1 LPQFCVRTPGRS
13 PGEPS
18 TSCPGGWPAT
28 PVVGGNASAAEGGGR
43 RGQPARI
50 SRLEFEGVGALAGAL
65 RWFGIGH
72 KPLLGELG
80 KPNKPVDVQSFQQG
94 RATWRTRRDAHDMV
108 ETLKGGRG
116 GGFQRLRRFSSP
128 PPPLVGQPGVQHL
141 RNWKRASALMVFNVS
156 KAPYPSPRDPKPK
169 FNGEA
174 LPLRGLIAFS
184 TFSKLRP
191 FSREGQVA
199 PAVVG
204 GANPQRA
211 REGREG
217 VGC

>member
-1 LPQFCVRTPGRS
+1 MPQFCVRTPGRS

-94 RATWRTRRDAHDMV
+94 RATWRTRRDSHNMV

-128 PPPLVGQPGVQHL
+128 PPLPHAGGPAGSPTLEKLEKGFSLDGFQRFQSTLSQPTGSQTEV
-141 RNWKRASALMVFNVS
+141 
-156 KAPYPSPRDPKPK
+156 
-169 FNGEA
+169 
-174 LPLRGLIAFS
+174 
-184 TFSKLRP
+184 
-191 FSREGQVA
+191 
-199 PAVVG
+199 
-204 GANPQRA
+204 
-211 REGREG
+211 
-217 VGC
+217 